1 MDQSTASASPK
12 PSLNL
17 SDLSELAGPQM
28 LEVQNC
34 VQAFRQQPPTPERTC
49 DFEIA
54 LNNKLRDVG
63 RAILE
68 GQFNRLEPDVI
79 EDCPLR
85 LQVAGEEYKRRPKS
99 PNTIATL
106 FGSITLHRYLYQPLE
121 AGESSIFPLE
131 MALGIEAGLATPALA
146 EWLGRQ
152 IADHT
157 QTQVLEAL
165 DQEHGVT
172 WSVKT
177 LRALGASLSAGLAP
191 FRQAAQVEQVLGW
204 LKQAEQSTGRH
215 RPVLAVGR
223 DGIMVPL
230 RQKGYQEAATA
241 TVSVTDRRGRRL
253 GTVYLGQMPEAGQ
266 GTLSQQ
272 LLGLLTAVL
281 SLYDAGRLRLAY
293 ITDAGHHPWTFFK
306 EVLSRMDDPR
316 RPGQRLA
323 WTWIVDYWH
332 ACGYL
337 AKLKE
342 ALFGDSAAG
351 WCWFKRKRHW
361 LRDRRGGISQV
372 LRSVMQ
378 HFNGSKRLSRAR
390 EEQFWEA
397 YAYLRRQA
405 PWLHYADYR
414 RQGLP
419 IGSGVTEA
427 ACKVVFTQRLKQS
440 GMSWEVAGGQVVVDL
455 RVLCLSGVW
464 SQVNRAYQRSRPQPE
479 VVRWGSD
486 RRKQP
491 EPCQIAA

>member
-1 MDQSTASASPK
+1 MAKSTAPAAPTASP
-12 PSLNL
+12 NL
-17 SDLSELAGPQM
+17 GTLIELAGSQM
-28 LEVQNC
+28 LELQNC
-34 VQAFRQQPPTPERTC
+34 LQAFRDQPPTPERSC

-54 LNNKLRDVG
+54 LNKKLRDVG

-68 GQFNRLEPDVI
+68 GEFNRLEPEAI

-121 AGESSIFPLE
+121 AGEHSIFPLE
-131 MALGIEAGLATPALA
+131 MALGIEAGRATPALA

-157 QTQVLEAL
+157 QSQVLEAL
-165 DQEHGVT
+165 EQEHGVK

-177 LRALGASLSAGLAP
+177 LRELGRSLSAGLAP
-191 FRQAAQVEQVLGW
+191 FRQAAQVEQLLGW

-223 DGIMVPL
+223 DGIMVPM
-230 RQKGYQEAATA
+230 RPKNYQEAATA

-272 LLGLLTAVL
+272 LLGLLTVVL
-281 SLYDAGRLRLAY
+281 SLVDAGRLRLAY
-293 ITDAGHHPWTFFK
+293 ITDAGHHSWTFFN
-306 EVLSRMDDPR
+306 EVLRRMDDPQ

-323 WTWIVDYWH
+323 WTWVVDFWH

-351 WCWFKRKRHW
+351 WCWFKRLRHW

-372 LRSVMQ
+372 LRSATQ

-397 YAYLRRQA
+397 YEYLRRHA
-405 PWLHYADYR
+405 PWMHYADYR

-427 ACKVVFTQRLKQS
+427 ACKIVFTQRLKQS
-440 GMSWEVAGGQVVVDL
+440 GMSWGVAGGQVVVDL

-464 SQVNRAYQRSRPQPE
+464 SNAYRAYQRSRPQP
-479 VVRWGSD
+479 VLVRLGTD
-486 RRKQP
+486 RRKEA